1 MPGPGTRGAGR
12 DGRYRLL
19 DSLPPE
25 GPSCVLPG
33 SEKTVLSLPRAGVGA
48 SQQLQAQPRGGGR
61 TSDPQ
66 EAVEGA
72 LGPTERRAGM
82 PSARPCPAILC
93 PPRPGGSTG
102 APTAKGLPLDQRLP
116 ADGLGTWFTH
126 TQPLPAEQPSF
137 GHPRGLGPL
146 TQSSQSSSKLC
157 SLSPRGQH
165 TVPGEECSQGV
176 SPRLP
181 ALSEVEDS
189 QSVLMEAVR
198 PRLGPGRPRALQKAC
213 KKSGSC
219 LPPGQGRQGTEGDQ
233 ASLGNLSKPIAQ
245 PLRGQPH
252 PQETG

>member
-1 MPGPGTRGAGR
+1 MPLSRHSVSSQAWRVHRSPHGQGTASR
-12 DGRYRLL
+12 
-19 DSLPPE
+19 PE
-25 GPSCVLPG
+25 AACRWPWDLVHSH
-33 SEKTVLSLPRAGVGA
+33 
-48 SQQLQAQPRGGGR
+48 
-61 TSDPQ
+61 
-66 EAVEGA
+66 
-72 LGPTERRAGM
+72 
-82 PSARPCPAILC
+82 PA
-93 PPRPGGSTG
+93 P
-102 APTAKGLPLDQRLP
+102 
-116 ADGLGTWFTH
+116 
-126 TQPLPAEQPSF
+126 PAEQPSF

-219 LPPGQGRQGTEGDQ
+219 LPPGKGRQGTEGDQ